1 MVPASRQKSSVRAL
15 IRGLEILRVLN
26 TLNGATPNKV
36 ATVTRL
42 PRGTTYRIL
51 ETLERAGYVARDAT
65 DGKYRVTVMV
75 RGLGDGF
82 EDQAWVG
89 EIAAPRMTALGKEV
103 MWPLGL
109 STLYGTQLL
118 VRYATDRD
126 SVLALKRYSIGHRLS
141 LVSTASGRVF
151 MAFTTPETRETLL
164 DMLAQSTDPK
174 DRMARDR
181 ALLNRILAEVRKQGY
196 AQSSTPI
203 EGESAISV
211 PVFASGRLL
220 GMLALRYIDSALTTQ
235 QVVKRYLARLQET
248 AADIGQAFAAAA
260 GQTARDNVTALRA
273 RGGS

>member
-1 MVPASRQKSSVRAL
+1 
-15 IRGLEILRVLN
+15 
-26 TLNGATPNKV
+26 
-36 ATVTRL
+36 VTKL

-51 ETLERAGYVARDAT
+51 ETLEHSGYVARDAT
-65 DGKYRVTVMV
+65 DGQYRVTMLA

-82 EDQAWVG
+82 EDETWVG
-89 EIAAPRMTALGKEV
+89 DIASPRMRALGKDV

-109 STLYGTQLL
+109 STLSGTQLL
-118 VRYATDRD
+118 VRFATDRD

-164 DMLAQSTDPK
+164 DILGQSSDPK
-174 DRMARDR
+174 DRMARER
-181 ALLNRILAEVRKQGY
+181 ALFNRVLADVRKQGY

-220 GMLALRYIDSALTTQ
+220 AMLALRYIDSALTAQ
-235 QVVKRYLARLQET
+235 QVVKRYLGKLQAT

-260 GQTARDNVTALRA
+260 EQSPSATAPSRAAIPMAA
-273 RGGS
+273 RGPRGP